1 VKGCLKEYRK
11 VCMCAKAAFRYQLIG
26 GNFSELD
33 LTGAN

>member
-1 VKGCLKEYRK
+1 MVCLKEYRK
-11 VCMCAKAAFRYQLIG
+11 VCLRAKATFGCHVIG

>member
-1 VKGCLKEYRK
+1 
-11 VCMCAKAAFRYQLIG
+11 MCAKAAFRYQLIG